1 MKKFPMDVFFSKDGP
16 LSKVISGYQ
25 IRPSQVAMSNLVD
38 ETILN
43 QNSLV
48 VEAGTGIGKTF
59 AYLAPAMMKGET
71 IIISTATK
79 NLQDQLYNK
88 DIPKIREALNIP
100 IKVDLL
106 KGRSNYVCQLKME
119 DSLINGQFLNKEDAV
134 YLEKIKLFADH
145 SKTGEI
151 SEVHDVPEFS
161 TIWPMVTSTADHCL
175 GQSCEFS
182 KSCFF
187 LKARKEALS
196 SEVIIVNHHLFFADF
211 VLKDEDISEIL
222 PKANTII
229 FDEAHQVPD
238 IASIFFGKNFST
250 NELLYLMQDT
260 QSIFDKFGKN
270 NKKLLAISTVVIDEI
285 KNVRNFFPTI
295 NQRII
300 YEKIKNITELEDHL
314 ISINENLIKLDKIF
328 TLLDDQSPEQK
339 KIIERYA
346 NLKEKIS
353 PWLIDKN
360 NDYVYWL
367 DIFSK
372 SVQFNMTPFSVSES
386 FEKFRDKNEIS
397 WIFTSATLAV
407 NDNFDFFQNL
417 LGLHETITKKLDS
430 PFNFKDNA
438 CLYVPKN
445 MPDPS
450 TTIFNLTLI
459 KKIFPLI
466 DAANGRTFILS
477 TSLKAMKEISALLKD
492 IFNEKKVEIPI
503 FTQGEDSKKVLIDR
517 FKSHGNAV
525 LIGSMSFWA
534 GIDVRGSSLSLVIID
549 KLPFQSPGDPV
560 FESKINRLKNLGENP
575 FMTFQLPQAIILLKQ
590 GAGRL
595 IRDEADKGVLMI
607 CDPRIIDKPYGKRI
621 WKSLPTFKRTRQE
634 IDVMNFLKSL

>member
-1 MKKFPMDVFFSKDGP
+1 MKKNSVDAFFSKDGP

-25 IRPSQVAMSNLVD
+25 IRPSQVAMSNLVN
-38 ETILN
+38 ETILS
-43 QNSLV
+43 QDSLV

-59 AYLAPAMMKGET
+59 AYLAPALIKGET
-71 IIISTATK
+71 VIISTATK

-88 DIPKIREALNIP
+88 DIPKIRDALKIP
-100 IKVDLL
+100 VKVDLL
-106 KGRSNYVCQLKME
+106 KGRSNYICQLKME
-119 DSLINGQFLNKEDAV
+119 DSLISGQFLNKEDGV
-134 YLEKIKLFADH
+134 YLEKIKIFADH

-151 SEVHDVPEFS
+151 SEVQDIPEFS

-196 SEVIIVNHHLFFADF
+196 SEVVIVNHHLFFADF

-222 PKANTII
+222 PKANTVV

-250 NELLYLMQDT
+250 NEILYLMQDT
-260 QSIFDKFGKN
+260 QSIFDKLGKN
-270 NKKLLAISTVVIDEI
+270 KKKLLAISSVVLDEI
-285 KNVRNFFPTI
+285 KNLRNFFPI
-295 NQRII
+295 SNNRII
-300 YEKIKNITELEDHL
+300 YEKINNITEFKDYLY
-314 ISINENLIKLDKIF
+314 SINENLTKLDKIF

-339 KIIERYA
+339 KIIERYT
-346 NLKEKIS
+346 NLIEKIS
-353 PWLIDKN
+353 PWLIEKN
-360 NDYVYWL
+360 NNYVYWL

-386 FEKFRDKNEIS
+386 FEKFRDKNKIS

-407 NDNFDFFQNL
+407 NDSFDFFQNS
-417 LGLHETITKKLDS
+417 LGLNQATTKKLDS

-438 CLYVPKN
+438 CLYVPNN
-445 MPDPS
+445 MPDPNTS
-450 TTIFNLTLI
+450 IFNLTLI

-466 DAANGRTFILS
+466 NAANGRTFILS
-477 TSLKAMKEISALLKD
+477 TSLKAMREISALLKD
-492 IFNEKKVEIPI
+492 IFNEQEVEFPI
-503 FTQGEDSKKVLIDR
+503 LTQGENSKKVLIDR
-517 FKSHGNAV
+517 FKSYGNAV
-525 LIGSMSFWA
+525 LIGSMSFWE
-534 GIDVRGSSLSLVIID
+534 GIDVRGPLLSLVIID

-575 FMTFQLPQAIILLKQ
+575 FMTFQLPQAILSLKQ

-595 IRDEADKGVLMI
+595 IRDEVDKGVLMI
-607 CDPRIIDKPYGKRI
+607 CDSRIIDKPYGKRI
-621 WKSLPTFKRTRQE
+621 WKSLPAFKRTRQE
-634 IDVMNFLKSL
+634 IDVTNFLKSL

>member
-1 MKKFPMDVFFSKDGP
+1 MKKLSMDVFFSKDGP

-38 ETILN
+38 ETIFN

-59 AYLAPAMMKGET
+59 AYLAPALMRGET
-71 IIISTATK
+71 VIISTATK

-88 DIPKIREALNIP
+88 DIPKIREALKIP
-100 IKVDLL
+100 VKVDLL
-106 KGRSNYVCQLKME
+106 KGRSNYICQLRME
-119 DSLINGQFLNKEDAV
+119 DALMSGQFLNKEDGA
-134 YLEKIKLFADH
+134 YLEKIKQFADH
-145 SKTGEI
+145 SNTGEI

-196 SEVIIVNHHLFFADF
+196 SEIVIVNHHLFFADF
-211 VLKDEDISEIL
+211 VLKDEEISEIL
-222 PKANTII
+222 PKANTVI

-238 IASIFFGKNFST
+238 IASIFFGNNFST
-250 NELLYLMQDT
+250 NEITYLMQDT
-260 QSIFDKFGKN
+260 QSVFEKLGKN
-270 NKKLLAISTVVIDEI
+270 KKKLLAISSVVLDEI
-285 KNVRNFFPTI
+285 KNIRNFFPTSNHRVI
-295 NQRII
+295 H
-300 YEKIKNITELEDHL
+300 EKIENITEFESHL
-314 ISINENLIKLDKIF
+314 NSINKNLIELDKIF

-339 KIIERYA
+339 KIIERYE

-353 PWLIDKN
+353 PWLVEKN

-386 FEKFRDKNEIS
+386 FEKFRDKNKMS

-417 LGLHETITKKLDS
+417 LGLHESVTKRLDS

-445 MPDPS
+445 MPDPN

-466 DAANGRTFILS
+466 NAANGRTFILS

-492 IFNEKKVEIPI
+492 IFSEQKVEFPI
-503 FTQGEDSKKVLIDR
+503 LTQGEDSKKVLINR

-560 FESKINRLKNLGENP
+560 FESKINRLKDLGQNP
-575 FMTFQLPQAIILLKQ
+575 FMTFQLPQAIISLKQ

-595 IRDEADKGVLMI
+595 IRDEVDKGVLMI

-621 WKSLPTFKRTRQE
+621 WKSLPAFKRTRQE

>member
-1 MKKFPMDVFFSKDGP
+1 MDVFFSKDGP

-43 QNSLV
+43 RNSLV

-59 AYLAPAMMKGET
+59 AYLAPALMKGET
-71 IIISTATK
+71 VIISTATK

-270 NKKLLAISTVVIDEI
+270 KKKLLAISTVVIDEI

-300 YEKIKNITELEDHL
+300 YEKIKNITKLEDHL

-477 TSLKAMKEISALLKD
+477 TSLNAMKEISALLKD

-595 IRDEADKGVLMI
+595 IRDEVDKGVLMI

-634 IDVMNFLKSL
+634 IDVTNFLKSL

>member
-270 NKKLLAISTVVIDEI
+270 KKKLLAISTVVIDEI

-417 LGLHETITKKLDS
+417 LGLHEAITKKLDS

>member
-1 MKKFPMDVFFSKDGP
+1 MDAFFSKDGP

-25 IRPSQVAMSNLVD
+25 IRPSQVAMSNLVN

-43 QNSLV
+43 QDSLV

-59 AYLAPAMMKGET
+59 AYLAPALIKGET
-71 IIISTATK
+71 VIISTATK

-88 DIPKIREALNIP
+88 DIPKIRDALKIP
-100 IKVDLL
+100 VKVDLL
-106 KGRSNYVCQLKME
+106 KGRSNYICQLKME
-119 DSLINGQFLNKEDAV
+119 DSLISGQFLNKEDGV
-134 YLEKIKLFADH
+134 YLEKIKIFADH

-151 SEVHDVPEFS
+151 SEVQDIPEFS

-196 SEVIIVNHHLFFADF
+196 SEVVIVNHHLFFADF

-222 PKANTII
+222 PKANTVV

-250 NELLYLMQDT
+250 NEILYLMQDT
-260 QSIFDKFGKN
+260 QSIFDKLGKN
-270 NKKLLAISTVVIDEI
+270 KKKLLAISSVVLDEI
-285 KNVRNFFPTI
+285 KNLRNFFPI
-295 NQRII
+295 SNNRII
-300 YEKIKNITELEDHL
+300 YERIKNIAEFKDYLN
-314 ISINENLIKLDKIF
+314 SINENLIKLDKIF

-339 KIIERYA
+339 KIIERYT
-346 NLKEKIS
+346 NLIEKIS
-353 PWLIDKN
+353 PWLIEKN
-360 NDYVYWL
+360 NNYVYWL

-386 FEKFRDKNEIS
+386 FEKFRDKNKIS

-407 NDNFDFFQNL
+407 NDNFDFFQNS
-417 LGLHETITKKLDS
+417 LGLNQATTKKLDS

-438 CLYVPKN
+438 CLYVPNN
-445 MPDPS
+445 MPDPN

-466 DAANGRTFILS
+466 NAANGRTFILS
-477 TSLKAMKEISALLKD
+477 TSLKAMREISALLKD
-492 IFNEKKVEIPI
+492 IFNEQEVEFPI
-503 FTQGEDSKKVLIDR
+503 LTQGEDSKKVLIDR
-517 FKSHGNAV
+517 FKSYGNAV
-525 LIGSMSFWA
+525 LIGSMSFWE
-534 GIDVRGSSLSLVIID
+534 GIDVRGPLLSLVIID

-575 FMTFQLPQAIILLKQ
+575 FMTFQLPQAILSLKQ

-595 IRDEADKGVLMI
+595 IRDEVDKGVLMI
-607 CDPRIIDKPYGKRI
+607 CDSRIIAKAYGKTI
-621 WKSLPTFKRTRQE
+621 WKSLPAFKRTRQE
-634 IDVMNFLKSL
+634 IDVTNFLKSL